1 MKIGTEIMKIRKR
14 KFLPAITLIEVMAAT
29 AILVISSIGALSYQY
44 HSARDAQKARA
55 QVIATRIGQMLLED
69 WKSTGGSSNY
79 DPQTLGLG
87 FSAPLQI
94 PSHFCE
100 GVGNGLGSPLRDSIH
115 EITVDDVTMMVLLT
129 WADVAQDAVSGVV
142 LRQLDI
148 TIRFG
153 STWPKN
159 VNKTLEKLQPVVLT
173 TYVRID
179 GAGG

>member
-1 MKIGTEIMKIRKR
+1 MKIRKH
-14 KFLPAITLIEVMAAT
+14 KFLPAITLIEVMVAM
-29 AILVISSIGALSYQY
+29 AILVISSVGALSYQY
-44 HSARDAQKARA
+44 HSTVDAQKARA
-55 QVIATRIGQMLLED
+55 QMIATRIAQMLLED

-94 PSHFCE
+94 PSHFSE
-100 GVGNGLGSPLRDSIH
+100 GVGGGLGSPLRDSIH
-115 EITVDDVTMMVLLT
+115 EITVDGVTMMVLLT
-129 WADVAQDAVSGVV
+129 WADVAQDAVSGVK

-148 TIRFG
+148 TVKFG
-153 STWPKN
+153 STWQEKTK
-159 VNKTLEKLQPVVLT
+159 KTLEKLRPVILT